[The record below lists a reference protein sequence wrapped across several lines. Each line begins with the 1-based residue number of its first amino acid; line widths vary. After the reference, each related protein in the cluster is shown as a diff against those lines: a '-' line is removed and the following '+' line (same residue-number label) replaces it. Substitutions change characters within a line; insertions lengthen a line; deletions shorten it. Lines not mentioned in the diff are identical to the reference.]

1 MPTSSAPAF
10 PIRLVVGLGNPG
22 IQYQRTRHNLGFM
35 TVDRVAERAGARFR
49 ASRFQAEVAAL
60 PGGLTL
66 MKPLTFMN
74 RSGLAV
80 GAWARYHRLRPE
92 EVLVVCDDLDL
103 PFGRLRLRA
112 QGSGG
117 GHNGLKSVI
126 AELGSQSFPRLRIG
140 IGRPQGAGSTIEW
153 VLSPFSPEEAD
164 RLATLLD
171 AAAWAVE
178 CVVRDGVEAAMNQVN
193 GRDFERR

>member
-1 MPTSSAPAF
+1 MPTSSAPAS

-22 IQYQRTRHNLGFM
+22 SQYQRTRHNLGFM
-35 TVDRVAERAGARFR
+35 TVDRVAERAGIRFR
-49 ASRFQAEVAAL
+49 ASRFHAEVAAL

-103 PFGRLRLRA
+103 PFGKLRLRA
-112 QGSGG
+112 QGSAG

-126 AELGSQSFPRLRIG
+126 AELGSQSFPRLRLG
-140 IGRPQGAGSTIEW
+140 IGRPPGAGSTVEW
-153 VLSPFSPEEAD
+153 VLSPFSPEEAH
-164 RLATLLD
+164 RLPILLE

-178 CVVRDGVEAAMNQVN
+178 CAVGEGIEVAMNQVN
-193 GRDFERR
+193 GRDLDQP

>member
-1 MPTSSAPAF
+1 MPSSSAPAS

-22 IQYQRTRHNLGFM
+22 SQYQRTRHNLGFM

-49 ASRFQAEVAAL
+49 ASRFHAEVAAL
-60 PGGLTL
+60 PEGLTL

-103 PFGRLRLRA
+103 PFGKLRLRA
-112 QGSGG
+112 QGSAG

-126 AELGSQSFPRLRIG
+126 AELGSQAFPRLRIG
-140 IGRPQGAGSTIEW
+140 IGRPQGAGSTVDW
-153 VLSPFSPEEAD
+153 VLSPFSPQEAE
-164 RLATLLD
+164 RLGTLLE

-178 CVVRDGVEAAMNQVN
+178 RAVRDGIEAAMNEVN
-193 GRDFERR
+193 RRDLDEL